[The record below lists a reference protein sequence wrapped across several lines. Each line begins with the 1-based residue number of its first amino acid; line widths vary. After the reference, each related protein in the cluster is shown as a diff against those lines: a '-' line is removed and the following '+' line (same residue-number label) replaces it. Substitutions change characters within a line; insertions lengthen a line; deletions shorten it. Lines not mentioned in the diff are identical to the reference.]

1 MAQFR
6 EGKYNVMVATSIG
19 EEGLDIG
26 SVDAI
31 FNYDAPKSSI
41 RVVGLPPKSFRMSTD
56 SLCRCNA
63 LVEHLVRDR
72 ERSMYFP
79 LKVEKSSMCVIC
91 RCAAHH

>member
-6 EGKYNVMVATSIG
+6 DGKYNVMVATSIG

-41 RVVGLPPKSFRMSTD
+41 RVVRLCSTGSQLD
-56 SLCRCNA
+56 LT
-63 LVEHLVRDR
+63 
-72 ERSMYFP
+72 
-79 LKVEKSSMCVIC
+79 
-91 RCAAHH
+91 